1 MANKQAMMLTI
12 DKLLRQI
19 AEEQEKR
26 GADASSKT
34 APASD
39 EGPRSAEHA
48 KDVKEQVGPASTE
61 SDTKAKAQ
69 EQVQPEGGAL
79 QTVTEG
85 PGSQEAVKTDQKDP
99 GTASPAKVATFIQQA
114 LESGNKLIEML
125 AGEIAEAQTKAAAMA
140 GTSRNAQDGQQAQ
153 KTAASSNAGDSAVG
167 ASESA
172 KDDSQAKTADGNAG
186 SNEELASLVEAVQ
199 LATKVASELAEDVAG
214 YLDGFQEG
222 IKEAA
227 VPAGELA
234 GGGEGADEAALLNAL
249 AEGSAEPPEVKE
261 APAEDEDER
270 VEMLASIL
278 DELGVTPE
286 DLEAALAAKE
296 EENKS
301 ASAKSANKSKWTPKT
316 AEQAAQYRAVRDYIK
331 ELVSR

>member
-125 AGEIAEAQTKAAAMA
+125 AGEIAGAQTKAAAMVGA
-140 GTSRNAQDGQQAQ
+140 SGSAQDGQQ
-153 KTAASSNAGDSAVG
+153 SSNAGDSAAG
-167 ASESA
+167 ASGSA
-172 KDDSQAKTADGNAG
+172 KDDNAG

-199 LATKVASELAEDVAG
+199 LATKMASELAEDVAG

-234 GGGEGADEAALLNAL
+234 GGAEGADEAALLNAL
-249 AEGSAEPPEVKE
+249 AEGSAEPPGGKE

-286 DLEAALAAKE
+286 DLEAALAEKE